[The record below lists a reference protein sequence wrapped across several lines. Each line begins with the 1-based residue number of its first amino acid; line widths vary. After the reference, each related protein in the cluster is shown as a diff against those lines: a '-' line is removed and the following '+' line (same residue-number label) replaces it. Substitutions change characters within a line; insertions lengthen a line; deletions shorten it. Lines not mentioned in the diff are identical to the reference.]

1 MLSTG
6 PSTQLAPYAAAGLAG
21 LPSAFGEL
29 AGQDQQGAISYNCH
43 ETSDAV
49 VYIFD
54 VPGVSKS
61 DVVVQV
67 LPPSDGHAR
76 HRLNVRVSR
85 HAPKVE
91 HGSTSWHEG
100 RVSVGGGRRALL
112 SPSQRALPCAH
123 PIVPY
128 RGGGPLPPQRL
139 LPLMPCLPTSLLSPP
154 LPPILPPP
162 VDGDAN
168 PNGAAAHVG

>member
-1 MLSTG
+1 MQF

-29 AGQDQQGAISYNCH
+29 LLPQQQGLAQEISYNCH

-49 VYIFD
+49 VYAFD
-54 VPGVSKS
+54 IPGVSKS

-76 HRLNVRVSR
+76 HRLNVRVTR
-85 HAPKVE
+85 HAFKVE

-100 RVSVGGGRRALL
+100 RVSVGGGGPLL
-112 SPSQRALPCAH
+112 SPSQRA
-123 PIVPY
+123 
-128 RGGGPLPPQRL
+128 R
-139 LPLMPCLPTSLLSPP
+139 CLAPTL
-154 LPPILPPP
+154 
-162 VDGDAN
+162 
-168 PNGAAAHVG
+168 